1 MTSVLQSRLMNCLET
16 IIELERH
23 LERLELGHV
32 LLSEFNQLRDFMDR
46 IDQVAVNEEDVRR
59 IEAATSHFLEELKGP
74 LGQQAQGPDSDKV
87 VQ

>member
-1 MTSVLQSRLMNCLET
+1 MTTVLQSRLANCLET

-23 LERLELGHV
+23 LERLEFGHV
-32 LLSEFNQLRDFMDR
+32 LLSEFTQLKDFMEK

-59 IEAATSHFLEELKGP
+59 IEAATSHFLDEIKGP
-74 LGQQAQGPDSDKV
+74 VGTLDQRSGPDKV